1 MKFRKKCLYKK
12 HVCIL
17 THREGKEERET
28 EIYIL
33 LLKKGKGGTGEECQD
48 DTLQLGQGSTM
59 LKNNIW
65 FLELSFVFHFLTKVF
80 P

>member
-1 MKFRKKCLYKK
+1 MRFREKRLYRK

-17 THREGKEERET
+17 THKEEKEERET

-48 DTLQLGQGSTM
+48 NTLQLGQVSTM

-65 FLELSFVFHFLTKVF
+65 SLELSFISTF
-80 P
+80 

>member
-1 MKFRKKCLYKK
+1 MGFRKKCLYRK

-17 THREGKEERET
+17 IHREEKEERET

-33 LLKKGKGGTGEECQD
+33 LLKKGKGRTGEECQD

-59 LKNNIW
+59 LKNN
-65 FLELSFVFHFLTKVF
+65 T
-80 P
+80 